1 MFHLV
6 QQFLWL
12 HLHLLQVHHGDGDV
26 GLVRWGELHL
36 VLGCQPVQQ
45 QLQHIMHQDGGDQQ
59 APVAAPGGGGGG
71 GLLGDGLPAPPQ
83 VQPLD
88 NMGSIGAVV
97 AAIANVSA
105 PMVSVLEGMAA
116 KINILTLDNRFTKQE
131 NQQLVV
137 AASMLVLVGAVM
149 GVIGVRSC
157 TVAVQKPAS

>member
-1 MFHLV
+1 MVVTSKL
-6 QQFLWL
+6 QWQ
-12 HLHLLQVHHGDGDV
+12 LQVVVVVVIYYG
-26 GLVRWGELHL
+26 
-36 VLGCQPVQQ
+36 
-45 QLQHIMHQDGGDQQ
+45 M
-59 APVAAPGGGGGG
+59 
-71 GLLGDGLPAPPQ
+71 

-116 KINILTLDNRFTKQE
+116 KINIFTLDNRFTKQE

-137 AASMLVLVGAVM
+137 AAIMLVLVGAVM

-157 TVAVQKPAS
+157 TVAVQKTGFLVLLSLISGMLISYLPVPWFVPEQC

>member
-1 MFHLV
+1 
-6 QQFLWL
+6 
-12 HLHLLQVHHGDGDV
+12 
-26 GLVRWGELHL
+26 
-36 VLGCQPVQQ
+36 
-45 QLQHIMHQDGGDQQ
+45 MHQDGGDQQ
-59 APVAAPGGGGGG
+59 APVAAPGGGG

-116 KINILTLDNRFTKQE
+116 KINILTLANRFTKQE

-137 AASMLVLVGAVM
+137 AASLLVLVGAVM